1 MYDFPLLALEMCV
14 TCISMNR
21 CLTNSV
27 MVLYKAATNITLTFN
42 SSLPSPPPGFTTLTY
57 LRVHAQKHHGQ
68 EWKDSPGG
76 FGGSAS
82 GGVLVCHLCGVHC
95 KTPTQLQGHMG
106 THSNSQ
112 AAPSPITSQVAA
124 SSSVS
129 LSNMGT
135 APTVYVT
142 GNTVVDLLV
151 TDCSSI
157 AAPQQHS

>member
-1 MYDFPLLALEMCV
+1 MRCYFTTAPFSVFIIVLLKVLSFP
-14 TCISMNR
+14 
-21 CLTNSV
+21 
-27 MVLYKAATNITLTFN
+27 
-42 SSLPSPPPGFTTLTY
+42 PSGFTTLTY

-76 FGGSAS
+76 FGGTAS
-82 GGVLVCHLCGVHC
+82 GGILVCHLCGVHC
-95 KTPTQLQGHMG
+95 KTPVQLQGHMG
-106 THSNSQ
+106 THNSQ
-112 AAPSPITSQVAA
+112 GNPSPITSNVAG

-129 LSNMGT
+129 LSNMVT

-157 AAPQQHS
+157 AAPQSHS